1 MAIFE
6 IRNRCRGQGL
16 LSSFEQMSFRPLVFF
31 DSLFMFWDFTF
42 ISLSSSGDSDS
53 LQFYHFEVIIHSGV
67 LSPENI
73 SFVAEEKEGEDE
85 GITSQERAVIGS
97 SSSECHCFLHF
108 YFFELI
114 SEALF
119 SIFQSS

>member
-16 LSSFEQMSFRPLVFF
+16 LNCFEQMSFRPLVFP
-31 DSLFMFWDFTF
+31 DCLFMFWDFTF
-42 ISLSSSGDSDS
+42 SLSSFGESDS
-53 LQFYHFEVIIHSGV
+53 LQFNYFEVIIHRGV
-67 LSPENI
+67 LSPEDI

-85 GITSQERAVIGS
+85 SITSQERAVIGS

-114 SEALF
+114 SDALF